1 MYFRREFWLGD
12 NGALVRAIRTWAQT
26 AAAMI
31 AAAAFS
37 PFDIGQWRNVAI
49 VSITSAVMSLLM
61 SLDRRE
67 SLLTPPPT
75 TKPVP
80 ANPVTVT
87 ADPAPDYTNPASA
100 TYQPEFM
107 GDLR

>member
-1 MYFRREFWLGD
+1 MFSREFWLGD

-31 AAAAFS
+31 AAASFSAF
-37 PFDIGQWRNVAI
+37 DVGQWRNVA
-49 VSITSAVMSLLM
+49 VVASTSALLSLLM

-67 SLLTPPPT
+67 SLLADPPLVAAKSTP
-75 TKPVP
+75 V
-80 ANPVTVT
+80 NVY
-87 ADPAPDYTNPASA
+87 PAPDYTNPASA